1 MALMCGGVRHR
12 ELLLFYRLAQA
23 TNVFSTEQKAH
34 HNLKRDLKPNWV
46 PSACRLTSC
55 SMNTALRF

>member
-12 ELLLFYRLAQA
+12 ELPVILPPGPGNKSLFH
-23 TNVFSTEQKAH
+23 EQKAH

-46 PSACRLTSC
+46 PSLA
-55 SMNTALRF
+55 ALPLAA